1 MHKLS
6 LKTPLEIELMKIAG
20 QKLAIVRDQ
29 TAKYIK
35 PGVSSL
41 ELDQIAT
48 GLIRDLGAIPSFSM
62 VRGYRHATCINI
74 NDEVVH
80 SIPTN
85 RKIKSGDVVSLDVGL
100 CFNGWHSDTSI
111 TLAVGKVSPDINR
124 FLNIGKKAVKKAI
137 EACDIGNRVWDLS
150 HAMQKTVEDAG
161 YGVVTALTGH
171 GIGKYLHEEPAVP
184 CFEAQD
190 YKCSPLLREGM
201 VLAIEIMYAQ
211 GSGDVVY
218 KNDDGWT
225 ICTRD
230 GKIAGLFEETVAITK
245 DGPLILT
252 R

>member
-6 LKTPLEIELMKIAG
+6 LKTSSDIDQMKTAG
-20 QKLAIVRDQ
+20 TKLAYVRDQ
-29 TAKYIK
+29 TAKFIK
-35 PGVSSL
+35 PGITSL

-48 GLIRDLGAIPSFSM
+48 KLIKEAGAQPSFSM
-62 VRGYRHATCINI
+62 VRGYHHATCINI

-100 CFNGWHSDTSI
+100 CFDGWHSDTSI
-111 TLAVGKVSPDINR
+111 TVAVGTSTSSINN
-124 FLNIGKKAVKKAI
+124 FLTIGKRSVKKAI
-137 EACDIGNRVWDLS
+137 EVCIAGNRVWDLS
-150 HAMQKTVEDAG
+150 HAMQTTVENAG

-171 GIGKYLHEEPAVP
+171 GIGRYLHEEPAVP
-184 CFEAQD
+184 CFEVQD
-190 YKCSPLLREGM
+190 YKHSPLLRVGM

-211 GSGDVVY
+211 GSGEVVY

-252 R
+252 K

>member
-6 LKTPLEIELMKIAG
+6 LKTQSEIEAMKVAG
-20 QKLAIVRDQ
+20 SKLAYVRDQ
-29 TAKYIK
+29 TARHIK
-35 PGVSSL
+35 VGVTSL
-41 ELDQIAT
+41 ELDRLAT
-48 GLIRDLGAIPSFSM
+48 KLIKETGSKPSFSM
-62 VRGYRHATCINI
+62 ISGYRHSTCINI

-80 SIPTN
+80 SIPSN
-85 RKIKSGDVVSLDVGL
+85 RKIRLGDVVSLDVGL
-100 CFNGWHSDTSI
+100 CFNGWHSDTSV
-111 TLAVGKVSPDINR
+111 TVAVGKTSPEIRN
-124 FLNIGKKAVKKAI
+124 FLKVGIKSVKSAIAKAKV
-137 EACDIGNRVWDLS
+137 GNRVWDLS
-150 HAMQKTVEDAG
+150 HAMQKTIEDAG

-171 GIGKYLHEEPAVP
+171 GIGRFLHEEPAVP

-190 YKCSPLLREGM
+190 YKHSPILKQGM

-211 GSGDVVY
+211 GSGEVVY

-230 GKIAGLFEETVAITK
+230 GKIAGLFEETVAVTK

>member
-6 LKTPLEIELMKIAG
+6 LKTSSEIELMKIAG
-20 QKLAIVRDQ
+20 AKLAYVRDQ

-35 PGVSSL
+35 PGVTSL
-41 ELDQIAT
+41 ELDHIAT
-48 GLIRDLGAIPSFSM
+48 KLIKEVGALPSFSM
-62 VRGYRHATCINI
+62 VRGYHHATCVNI

-85 RKIKSGDVVSLDVGL
+85 RKIKLGDVVSLDVGL
-100 CFNGWHSDTSI
+100 YLDGWHSDTSI
-111 TLAVGKVSPDINR
+111 TVAVGKSTPEINK
-124 FLNIGKKAVKKAI
+124 FLNTGKKSVKNAIAKAKV
-137 EACDIGNRVWDLS
+137 GNRIWDLS

-171 GIGKYLHEEPAVP
+171 GIGRNLHEEPAVP

-190 YKCSPLLREGM
+190 YKHSPILKEGM

-211 GSGDVVY
+211 GSGEVVY

-252 R
+252 K